1 MAHVA
6 SDQFD
11 SVVQR
16 SGRNLQIGVIESGT
30 RTLEFCSDLAEYSSN
45 RQIIWQDRDGW
56 QHPLLNVLQVSFAG
70 L

>member
-30 RTLEFCSDLAEYSSN
+30 GSLEFCPDLSEYSSN
-45 RQIIWQDRDGW
+45 RHIVWQDRDGW
-56 QHPLLNVLQVSFAG
+56 QHPLLNVLHVSFAG